1 MIDSRIRIFR
11 NIMLVA
17 AVLAIAIIFVPR
29 LIQAYDSGA
38 ALLAPDTA
46 ARTSAATTTGAV
58 DGDYSVIGFIAAG
71 EPGEPDVKQAPPR
84 DADAFFSDKLASG
97 AGDTAAPNGVFTED
111 GTRLLAAAG
120 YGDLYNISTLGYS
133 SYGANGGNKYGAE
146 NGSGDGAGAAGG
158 APPDAD
164 KLPYMKQLAA
174 RISLYPDSPVSVLN
188 TAIALSAP
196 YGNIKYTG
204 FFSSAAGSV
213 MLAHELLKEDGGAML
228 APLREYAD
236 TPRKPVYLTF
246 DDGPSRLTPQVLD
259 ILRERKVRATFFVI
273 GRSVQTYP
281 DIVRDMYNDG
291 HCIANHSYTHNYDS
305 VYRSLSSLQSELQRC
320 NNAINDVLGFEYNT
334 KVFRFPGGSAYKT
347 ATKYRGEI
355 GKLGYKYY
363 DWNCLN
369 GDAQVQP
376 RDKSPN
382 GLYNYMVSSYKGQ
395 DEVILLM
402 HDSLSKQS
410 TVNMLERTIDFF
422 LDKGYEFR
430 TLDEK

>member
-11 NIMLVA
+11 NIVLVA
-17 AVLAIAIIFVPR
+17 AALAIAVLFVPQF
-29 LIQAYDSGA
+29 IQVYDSSA
-38 ALLAPDTA
+38 ALLAPETT
-46 ARTSAATTTGAV
+46 ARTLAATTTGTEN
-58 DGDYSVIGFIAAG
+58 G
-71 EPGEPDVKQAPPR
+71 ELEDK
-84 DADAFFSDKLASG
+84 DADAGGPPDEPEAKAEPVKDAEMFFADKMAING
-97 AGDTAAPNGVFTED
+97 GDAAAPNGIFSGD
-111 GTRLLAAAG
+111 GTRLLAASG
-120 YGDLYNISTLGYS
+120 YGNLYSVIPLGITPFAAES
-133 SYGANGGNKYGAE
+133 GNKYGAD
-146 NGSGDGAGAAGG
+146 NGSAAGDGDVGG
-158 APPDAD
+158 TPGDPDA
-164 KLPYMKQLAA
+164 LPYMKLLAA

-196 YGNIKYTG
+196 YGNIKYPG
-204 FFSSAAGSV
+204 FFSSAAGSAI
-213 MLAHELLKEDGGAML
+213 LAHELLREDGGAML
-228 APLREYAD
+228 TPLREYAD
-236 TPRKPVYLTF
+236 IPRKPVYLTF
-246 DDGPSRLTPQVLD
+246 DDGPSRLTTQVLD

-273 GRSVQTYP
+273 GRNVQTYP

-305 VYRSLSSLQSELQRC
+305 LYRSLSSLQSELQRC
-320 NNAINDVLGFEYNT
+320 NNAINEVLGFEYNSRI
-334 KVFRFPGGSAYKT
+334 FRFPGGSAYKT
-347 ATKYRGEI
+347 ATKYRNEI
-355 GKLGYKYY
+355 GKLGYTYY

-382 GLYNYMVSSYKGQ
+382 GLYNYMVNSYKGQ
-395 DEVILLM
+395 DEIILLM